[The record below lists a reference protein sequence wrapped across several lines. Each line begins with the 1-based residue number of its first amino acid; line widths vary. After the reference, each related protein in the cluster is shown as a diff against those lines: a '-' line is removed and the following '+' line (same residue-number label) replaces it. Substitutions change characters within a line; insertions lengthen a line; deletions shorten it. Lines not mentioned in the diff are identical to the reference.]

1 MLFGEG
7 IAGKVL
13 RFGSPAWQQG
23 KIRVK
28 ITVEFCPDEAEVKET
43 PDNNLLEISPAESP
57 LDDLRRQLFTQE
69 NPQNNS

>member
-1 MLFGEG
+1 VLFGEG

-13 RFGSPAWQQG
+13 RFGSPAWQKG

-28 ITVEFCPDEAEVKET
+28 ITVEFCPDEPKVEET